1 MVLVS
6 VRHEESHL
14 PTPPTTNMPI
24 TKIPLTLLAALLL
37 APLAT
42 LHAADAPKAPVASTE
57 SDPLLWDLNV
67 PMPQAAE
74 LPLVAGAEFH
84 VIKPHEPKVDG
95 YRFLHGVAL
104 GWHKGKLYASYA
116 ASTLGEGCAH
126 DYGEEAHVRVSGDG
140 GKTWGP
146 AVVIAGDTKQPVSH
160 GAFLSHAGRLWAFMG
175 AYSLPAP
182 SKLHTRAYALN
193 DSTGA
198 WEPQGVVIENGFW
211 PMHQPHRMDDGNWI
225 MAGFSGQNDACLPAV
240 AISKGDDFTKWE
252 RVVIQAA
259 PDLGSI
265 WGESTV
271 IVEGKRILNIS
282 RYGKHAVALLSV
294 SEDYGRTWTPTAPS
308 NLPMA
313 TSKPSAGTLSTGQR
327 FLVCTTAAD
336 TGTRRSPLTIA
347 VSKPGE
353 TAFSKVFVIRQAEF
367 PAGPGESHPKA
378 GLAYPYAVEHDGKL
392 YIGYSNTGGGVARVG
407 TGSSLANNN
416 SAEMAVIPIRSL
428 ELN

>member
-1 MVLVS
+1 M
-6 VRHEESHL
+6 
-14 PTPPTTNMPI
+14 
-24 TKIPLTLLAALLL
+24 KLTLLTALLLTLLTALLL

-42 LHAADAPKAPVASTE
+42 LHAADAPEPPVASTE
-57 SDPLLWDLNV
+57 SASLLWDSNV
-67 PMPQAAE
+67 PMPKAAD

-146 AVVIAGDTKQPVSH
+146 AVVIAGNTKQPVSH

-175 AYSLPAP
+175 AYSLPPP
-182 SKLHTRAYALN
+182 SKLHTRAYTLN
-193 DSTGA
+193 ESTGA

-211 PMHQPHRMDDGNWI
+211 PMHQPQRMADGNWI
-225 MAGFSGQNDACLPAV
+225 MAGFSGQKVGAAWLPAV

-252 RVVIQAA
+252 MVVIQAVL
-259 PDLGSI
+259 DLGSI
-265 WGESTV
+265 WGECAV

-282 RYGKHAVALLSV
+282 RYGKNAVALLSV
-294 SEDYGRTWTPTAPS
+294 SEDFGRTWTPTAPS
-308 NLPMA
+308 NLPME

-327 FLVCTTAAD
+327 FLVCTTTAD
-336 TGTRRSPLTIA
+336 TTGGFKRSPLTIA

-353 TAFSKVFVIRQAEF
+353 TAFSKVFVIRHAGF

-378 GLAYPYAVEHDGKL
+378 ALAYPYAVEHDGKL
-392 YIGYSNTGGGVARVG
+392 YVGYSNSGGGVGRVG

-416 SAEMAVIPIRSL
+416 SAEMAVIAIRSL
-428 ELN
+428 EIKP